1 MWRVGAITLLAVGA
15 HAQGDSYGPCPRL
28 PDVFRP
34 MRTPNPPGVAAALSA
49 VDKMLSDA
57 VRRTHALHPLPSAHP
72 LLLHCL
78 QWTCTSKVAID
89 RLAITF
95 FYQAAFTEQE
105 AMERSISPL
114 CYLVR
119 AVRID
124 EHTLAH
130 TSFAVCLTTLI
141 CRCWTTTCL
150 GLW

>member
-1 MWRVGAITLLAVGA
+1 MDHA
-15 HAQGDSYGPCPRL
+15 HVFLMSFGPCER
-28 PDVFRP
+28 
-34 MRTPNPPGVAAALSA
+34 RTPLGWQQRSVQSTKCCLMRCVGHMHS
-49 VDKMLSDA
+49 
-57 VRRTHALHPLPSAHP
+57 THCPVPT
-72 LLLHCL
+72 HCL